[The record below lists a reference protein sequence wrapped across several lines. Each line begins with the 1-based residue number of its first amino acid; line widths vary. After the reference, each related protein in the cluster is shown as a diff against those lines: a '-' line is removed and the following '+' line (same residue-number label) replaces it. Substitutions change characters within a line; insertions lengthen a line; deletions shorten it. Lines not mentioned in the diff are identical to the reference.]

1 MCMCDGLNEHK
12 FRVWVI
18 ILGLTSLYNMFR
30 ALISLLVWKHIV
42 VCENSVSL
50 TAQVIKETRLKK
62 EEELASE
69 PTHNC

>member
-30 ALISLLVWKHIV
+30 ALISLLRFGNILL
-42 VCENSVSL
+42 SVRTQL
-50 TAQVIKETRLKK
+50 V
-62 EEELASE
+62 
-69 PTHNC
+69 